1 MPGPLDGFRI
11 LDLTAVVSGPY
22 ATMILADQSADVIKV
37 EPQGRGDFTR
47 SAGNRS
53 GGLSASFLN
62 NNRNKRSI
70 TIDLKSE
77 DGVALLKRLA
87 ADCDVFVQNFR
98 PGVVERMGLGEDAIR
113 AASPNIVY
121 VSISGFGE
129 TGPYAGKPVYDPLI
143 QALSGLASVQG
154 GSDDERPRLVRTILP
169 DKLAGIT
176 VSQAITAALLARQRT
191 GAGQHV
197 RLSMLDAIVAFLW
210 SSDMGG
216 QTFVGKEVSPQRA
229 ASFIDLIY
237 ETKDG
242 HISVSIMTD
251 AQWQAVTRV
260 FGRPEWLDDDRF
272 KTAELRDL
280 NIDARLRLIQ
290 AELMGAGT
298 DEWIRRLG
306 AEGVPSAP
314 VLTRTDMIKHPQIA
328 ATGILVETE
337 HPEAG
342 PLRQARNAARFSV
355 TTPEHRSGAPG
366 LGAHTD
372 EILAEA
378 GLTAAEIAGLRERGI
393 VGG

>member
-216 QTFVGKEVSPQRA
+216 QTFVGKEASPQRA

-242 HISVSIMTD
+242 YISVSIMTD

-342 PLRQARNAARFSV
+342 PLRQARSAARFSV

>member
-169 DKLAGIT
+169 DKLTGIT

-242 HISVSIMTD
+242 YISVSIMTD

-342 PLRQARNAARFSV
+342 PLRQARSAARFSV